1 MTEKSN
7 LEIGVEHI
15 GKIVDVIQRDVRD
28 IAKLGA
34 DTKALVE
41 GMSQR
46 AENAER
52 KADEVEARFWH
63 IVIAVIVAGGII
75 PALISKFFS

>member
-1 MTEKSN
+1 MAGFCFSLFLVRTIIINTMEKSN
-7 LEIGVEHI
+7 LEIRVEHI
-15 GKIVDVIQRDVRD
+15 EKVVDSIQRDVKD

-46 AENAER
+46 VNNAER
-52 KADEVEARFWH
+52 KADKVENR
-63 IVIAVIVAGGII
+63 
-75 PALISKFFS
+75 LRY

>member
-1 MTEKSN
+1 MEKSN
-7 LEIGVEHI
+7 LEIRVEHI
-15 GKIVDVIQRDVRD
+15 EKVVDSIQRDVKD

-46 AENAER
+46 VNNAEQ
-52 KADEVEARFWH
+52 KADKVENR
-63 IVIAVIVAGGII
+63 
-75 PALISKFFS
+75 LRY

>member
-15 GKIVDVIQRDVRD
+15 GKVVDSIQRDVRD

-52 KADEVEARFWH
+52 KADEVEARFWY
-63 IVIAVIVAGGII
+63 IVIAVIVAGGI

>member
-52 KADEVEARFWH
+52 KADEVEAWLWH
-63 IVIAVIVAGGII
+63 VVIAVIVAGGI

>member
-1 MTEKSN
+1 MEKST
-7 LEIGVEHI
+7 LEIKVEHI
-15 GKIVDVIQRDVRD
+15 GKVADVIQSDVKD

-46 AENAER
+46 VNNAEQ
-52 KADEVEARFWH
+52 KADKVENRFWY
-63 IVIAVIVAGGII
+63 IVVAVIASGGI
-75 PALISKFFS
+75 PALISRFFS

>member
-1 MTEKSN
+1 MEKSN
-7 LEIGVEHI
+7 LEIKVEHI
-15 GKIVDVIQRDVRD
+15 GKVADVIQRDVKD

-46 AENAER
+46 VNNAEQ
-52 KADEVEARFWH
+52 KADRVENR
-63 IVIAVIVAGGII
+63 
-75 PALISKFFS
+75 LRY

>member
-1 MTEKSN
+1 MEKSN

-15 GKIVDVIQRDVRD
+15 EKVVDSIQKDVKD

-41 GMSQR
+41 GMSHR
-46 AENAER
+46 VKNAER
-52 KADEVEARFWH
+52 KADKVEARLWY
-63 IVIAVIVAGGII
+63 IVIAVIAAGGT

>member
-1 MTEKSN
+1 MEKSN
-7 LEIGVEHI
+7 LEIRIEHI
-15 GKIVDVIQRDVRD
+15 EKVVDSIQRDVKD

-46 AENAER
+46 VNNAEQ
-52 KADEVEARFWH
+52 KADRVENR
-63 IVIAVIVAGGII
+63 
-75 PALISKFFS
+75 LRY